1 MTEIKKT
8 DNIIIGAIGA
18 FLIISPNLNVLESI
32 LTYCGIESH
41 SAVRLISIGIF
52 ALIDLIMAFEFL
64 KSRPD
69 KRYYWILAVF
79 NAVYILPL
87 LLNFDKTEIAQYI
100 IFVLPVTIFAVMLS
114 TDSEIME
121 HFFRYLNI
129 AVKLL
134 FIVAIGYII
143 LQYVGTERDY
153 MGIVVI
159 RNMTYGDMGYLFLT
173 GFVVATI
180 EFRGKRNW
188 FSVLEIIIF
197 SLAIFFSGTRS
208 AILCVAFAIVL
219 WIVLF
224 SISKNVTEKE
234 KKSVLI
240 GIIAVSI
247 TIAAGLLIVPSGSR
261 LNIINIDTDW
271 SDFSLKDLIFE
282 TEEEESFDIN
292 VIYTPTGVER
302 KISEIYEEEIVRR
315 DTTKTETEDILHED
329 VSSGRNEIITLI
341 SEDDRAFAENYR
353 PYRHR
358 TFLWRTAIKEFK
370 KAPITGNGPCY
381 FKNKY
386 DGFFPHNVLLEA
398 MTDFG
403 VMGLLIILGIGIFCF
418 AVGIIEYK
426 NGNGYYFGLI
436 LLLFSH
442 VPRYLLYTTLYSN
455 PTIALTVL
463 AFLTPTI
470 IRNRI

>member
-1 MTEIKKT
+1 MTEIKRT
-8 DNIIIGAIGA
+8 DNKIIGALGA
-18 FLIISPNLNVLESI
+18 FLIISPNLNILESI
-32 LTYCGIESH
+32 LMYCGIESH
-41 SAVRLISIGIF
+41 STVRLISIGIF
-52 ALIDLIMAFEFL
+52 ALVDLIMAFEFM

-69 KRYYWILAVF
+69 KRYYLILAVF

-87 LLNFDKTEIAQYI
+87 LLTFDKTEVAQYI
-100 IFVLPVTIFAVMLS
+100 IFVLPVTIFAMMLS
-114 TDSEIME
+114 GDSEKTE
-121 HFFRYLNI
+121 SFFHYLKI

-134 FIVAIGYII
+134 FAVAIGYII

-153 MGIVVI
+153 MGVVVI
-159 RNMTYGDMGYLFLT
+159 HNMTYGDMGYLFLT
-173 GFVVATI
+173 GFVVAAI
-180 EFRGKRNW
+180 EFKEKRNW
-188 FSVLEIIIF
+188 FSVLEIIVF

-224 SISKNVTEKE
+224 SISKSITENE

-240 GIIAVSI
+240 GIIAVFFALS
-247 TIAAGLLIVPSGSR
+247 AGLLIVPSGSR

-292 VIYTPTGVER
+292 VIYTPTGAER
-302 KISEIYEEEIVRR
+302 KISEIYEEEIVKR

-370 KAPITGNGPCY
+370 KAPFTGNGPCY

-386 DGFFPHNVLLEA
+386 DGFFPHNILLEA

-403 VMGLLIILGIGIFCF
+403 VIGLLIISGIGIFCF

-426 NGNGYYFGLI
+426 NGRGYYFGLI

-455 PTIALTVL
+455 PTIALTIL
-463 AFLTPTI
+463 FFLTPVI
-470 IRNRI
+470 IKNRV